1 MKNKTKKYRKPLG
14 LLELDTLG
22 LGGTLGSG
30 ILFVVLDEAVRWI
43 STAGLKIM
51 LMKNNQKI

>member
-14 LLELDTLG
+14 RLELDTLG

-30 ILFVVLDEAVRWI
+30 MSFVVSYEAVRWI
-43 STAGLKIM
+43 STAGLR
-51 LMKNNQKI
+51 LC

>member
-1 MKNKTKKYRKPLG
+1 MKNKTNKYRKPLG

-30 ILFVVLDEAVRWI
+30 MSFVVSYEAVRWI
-43 STAGLKIM
+43 STAGLR
-51 LMKNNQKI
+51 LC